1 MILGI
6 DTSCYTTSMILIEQ
20 SSGAILFEKNVLLKV
35 KEGSKGL
42 RQSDGFYQHV
52 HQLADSF
59 QALTAIFDVSNLKA
73 IAVTNAPRNVE
84 GSYMPVFN
92 AGVLFARNLSNAFR
106 IPIYTFSHQEGHL
119 MAALA
124 TSESIGIPSV
134 FYGLHLSGGTT
145 EFLRVHHSDGRFN
158 VMLLGQ
164 TLDLNFGQL
173 IDRIGV
179 SLGLAFPCGKEM
191 DQMAQRSTLEDYK
204 RIKVLGKGTSQD
216 HLGFNISGMENY
228 FKKYIG
234 EMPPE
239 DLSRYVFNTIG
250 HVIGE
255 SIQGFD
261 PSLPVIISGG
271 VASNSII
278 KTILKQR
285 YKNLFFAKP
294 EYSRDNALGIAL
306 LGRAKS
312 LRLEAE

>member
-73 IAVTNAPRNVE
+73 VGVTNAPRNVE

-92 AGVLFARNLSNAFR
+92 AGVLFARNLCNALQ
-106 IPIYTFSHQEGHL
+106 IPLYAFSHQEGHL
-119 MAALA
+119 MAAIA
-124 TSESIGIPSV
+124 TSEIDDIPEA

-145 EFLRVHHSDGRFN
+145 EFLEVDYHEGDFN
-158 VMLLGQ
+158 VALLGQ

-179 SLGLAFPCGKEM
+179 SLGLSFPCGKEM
-191 DQMAQRSTLEDYK
+191 DQMAQKSSLEDYK
-204 RIKVLGKGTSQD
+204 RIKILGEGTTQN

-255 SIQGFD
+255 SIKEFD
-261 PSLPVIISGG
+261 PNLPVIISGG
-271 VASNSII
+271 VASNTII

-306 LGRAKS
+306 LARAQGM
-312 LRLEAE
+312 RLEAE